1 MAHLLE
7 AIPQFGL
14 ETGLGMLLVIV
25 GERAEVV
32 PVPKIDLP
40 GKPCPSY
47 DQIPL
52 DSFHLG
58 SNIFGGLFLV
68 LKLRF

>member
-25 GERAEVV
+25 GERA
-32 PVPKIDLP
+32 KIIPISKVNLP
-40 GKPCPSY
+40 HQPLPPL
-47 DQIPL
+47 DQIPFN
-52 DSFHLG
+52 SFHLG
-58 SNIFGGLFLV
+58 NW
-68 LKLRF
+68 